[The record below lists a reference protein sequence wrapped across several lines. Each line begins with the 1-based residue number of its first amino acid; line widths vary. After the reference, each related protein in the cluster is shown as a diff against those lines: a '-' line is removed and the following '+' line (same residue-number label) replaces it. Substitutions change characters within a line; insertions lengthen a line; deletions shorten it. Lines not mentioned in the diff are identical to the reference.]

1 MPSSKR
7 KRSNPS
13 TELLKI
19 KKNYYVKKET
29 ILEEKTEICGTESL
43 QIKREKLDLY
53 KKKNQLDERRVNAL
67 EECSVSNEN

>member
-1 MPSSKR
+1 V
-7 KRSNPS
+7 
-13 TELLKI
+13 EHYL
-19 KKNYYVKKET
+19 
-29 ILEEKTEICGTESL
+29 TESL

>member
-29 ILEEKTEICGTESL
+29 ILEKKTEICGTL
-43 QIKREKLDLY
+43 F
-53 KKKNQLDERRVNAL
+53 NRVTTNKA
-67 EECSVSNEN
+67 

>member
-19 KKNYYVKKET
+19 KKDYYVKKET
-29 ILEEKTEICGTESL
+29 ILE
-43 QIKREKLDLY
+43 
-53 KKKNQLDERRVNAL
+53 KKNRNKW
-67 EECSVSNEN
+67 NII

>member
-1 MPSSKR
+1 MHSTKR

-13 TELLKI
+13 TELHKI

-29 ILEEKTEICGTESL
+29 ILEKKKQKYVEHYLTESL

-53 KKKNQLDERRVNAL
+53 KKKSIR
-67 EECSVSNEN
+67 

>member
-29 ILEEKTEICGTESL
+29 ILEKKTEICGTESL

-53 KKKNQLDERRVNAL
+53 KKKKSIR
-67 EECSVSNEN
+67 